1 MGAISDRVLE
11 ELISV
16 NEIFHRVSS
25 QWYEPAMIE
34 FRGIYKKD
42 I

>member
-16 NEIFHRVSS
+16 NEIYHRVIT
-25 QWYEPAMIE
+25 QWYDPSMIE